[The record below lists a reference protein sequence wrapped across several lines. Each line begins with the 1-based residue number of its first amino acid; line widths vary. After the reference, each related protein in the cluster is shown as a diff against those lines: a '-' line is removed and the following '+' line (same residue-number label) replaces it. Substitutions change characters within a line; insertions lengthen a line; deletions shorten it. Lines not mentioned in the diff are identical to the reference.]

1 MNKLLSKVGLALLA
15 VVILTGCDACDSG
28 GGIGS
33 PVRSWID
40 DIDWSSHSGMNA
52 GFIADNL
59 SSYNLVAFAGSVTRG
74 NVLGG
79 IPAQTDN
86 HGVHRNSTVFDRT
99 RTVVVVLVTEDDLRR
114 HDAAGTLAALN
125 AEPFSSIMVFY
136 NHNMLNNHRNRISER
151 PGGRHRFI
159 VTNMTDH
166 NVEFRINSS
175 IAGGEGILGFAQRN
189 TTGVVFHLTDPAP
202 PALTTTIFPVF
213 RFFHPVN
220 QVVSEIVPRWRSG
233 YFQGLPYFRTLATG
247 AANPAVNTTL
257 NVQDLLADFDMELGA
272 VWLRVVNTSQDVIFF
287 FQGNEAMYSSMD
299 TFPISSA
306 MPNNHQTH
314 VFPARATDSAPA
326 EPITVANL
334 GIGPDIAV
342 RTTNVT
348 DSEGG
353 TTFTLQPDH
362 RYTITVTGSI
372 TGGFTATIALPGTP
386 VSIQELLNDREQQ

>member
-1 MNKLLSKVGLALLA
+1 MTMIVFTSCPWRTSTDPFPEPA
-15 VVILTGCDACDSG
+15 TT
-28 GGIGS
+28 
-33 PVRSWID
+33 WID
-40 DIDWSSHSGMNA
+40 RIDWSSHSGMNA

-59 SSYNLVAFAGSVTRG
+59 SSHRLVAFAGSVTPA

-79 IPAQTDN
+79 IPALTDN
-86 HGVHRNSTVFDRT
+86 HGVHRDSTVFHRT
-99 RTVVVVLVTEDDLRR
+99 RTVVVVLVREDDLRE
-114 HDAAGTLAALN
+114 HYAANTLVALN

-136 NHNMLNNHRNRISER
+136 NHGMLNNHRNRISER

-166 NVEFRINSS
+166 DVEFRINSS
-175 IAGGEGILGFAQRN
+175 LAGGDGVLGFARRI
-189 TTGVVFHLTDPAP
+189 TSEVVFHLTDPAP

-233 YFQGLPYFRTLATG
+233 YFQGQPYFRTLATG

-272 VWLRVVNTSQDVIFF
+272 VWLRVVNASQDNIFF
-287 FQGNEAMYSSMD
+287 FQGNNVMASSMD
-299 TFPISSA
+299 TFTISSA
-306 MPNNHQTH
+306 MPSNHQTH

-326 EPITVANL
+326 EPITVGNL
-334 GIGPDIAV
+334 GIGPLIGS

-348 DSEGG
+348 DSEGR

-362 RYTITVTGSI
+362 RYTITVTGS
-372 TGGFTATIALPGTP
+372 TAGGFTATIGLPGTP